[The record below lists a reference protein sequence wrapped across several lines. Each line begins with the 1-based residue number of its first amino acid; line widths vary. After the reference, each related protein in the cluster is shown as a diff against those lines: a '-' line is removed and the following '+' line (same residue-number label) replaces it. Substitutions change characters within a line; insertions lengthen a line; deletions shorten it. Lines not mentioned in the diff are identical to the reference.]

1 MPTSW
6 AALATPMPDGLN
18 VAHVEG
24 VVHRDLKPRNVMLAR
39 GGLVKVLH
47 FGMGRNV
54 DDPDGIKL
62 TSTGVTSGTTRSV
75 APEQFQSGAAVN
87 PAADLYALGC
97 VLYEMLRAG
106 AAVRRH
112 RRELQPAPGPWPRQ
126 EGTAA

>member
-24 VVHRDLKPRNVMLAR
+24 VVHLDLKLRNVMLAR

-62 TSTGVTSGTTRSV
+62 TSTGVTSGSSRSV
-75 APEQFQSGAAVN
+75 APEQFQSGAVN
-87 PAADLYALGC
+87 PAADLYALDC
-97 VLYEMLRAG
+97 VLYEMLLAG

-112 RRELQPAPGPWPRQ
+112 RREVQPAPGPLPRH

>member
-6 AALATPMPDGLN
+6 AALATSMPDGLN
-18 VAHVEG
+18 VAYVEG
-24 VVHRDLKPRNVMLAR
+24 VVHRDLKPRNVVLAR
-39 GGLVKVLH
+39 GGLVTVLH
-47 FGMGRNV
+47 FGMGRSV

-62 TSTGVTSGTTRSV
+62 TSTGVISGTTRSV
-75 APEQFQSGAAVN
+75 APERFQSVN

-97 VLYEMLRAG
+97 VLYEMLLAG

-112 RRELQPAPGPWPRQ
+112 RRELQTAPGPGPRQ